1 MTRRDFDHDRNRAAG
16 PAVVWHGEG
25 PESVL
30 VLDPAGEAKHDE
42 LPGTWRPLSE
52 HLRIGWYRLP
62 TSHEPPEFTDEP
74 VHLVASGAAALAALD
89 LAEQHGDVV
98 RSVIVFDP
106 TAPHR
111 DMDTDWWDDETEPQR
126 RRLADQD
133 VQVRCFV
140 SRYDDPTMRA
150 RRPVP
155 LGHPHVVGRLAQLLA
170 SEGTQVAQ
178 AWSEAREHI
187 APAMNRALRSS

>member
-1 MTRRDFDHDRNRAAG
+1 MRDFDHDQNRAAG

-42 LPGTWRPLSE
+42 LPGTWRPLAG

-62 TSHEPPEFTDEP
+62 AGHEPPSFGAEP
-74 VHLVASGAAALAALD
+74 VHLVAAGSAALPALD
-89 LAEQHGDVV
+89 LAEQHADVV

-106 TAPHR
+106 SPPHKEA
-111 DMDTDWWDDETEPQR
+111 DTDWWDDETEPQR
-126 RRLADQD
+126 RRLTEQGM
-133 VQVRCFV
+133 QIRCFV

-155 LGHPHVVGRLAQLLA
+155 LGHPHVVGRLTQLLA
-170 SEGTQVAQ
+170 SEGAAVAE
-178 AWSEAREHI
+178 AWSEIREHVGS
-187 APAMNRALRSS
+187 AMTRARRGS